1 MGDDTSFPF
10 RSAQAAHPPVAF
22 FGRTY
27 EDALALTQAARDYI
41 AGARRVA
48 KDLAPGDALAFSVE
62 SMRLTTRV
70 VQVMAWCLARKAIFA
85 GELDGGTATIERL
98 TIERFSLSGRD
109 VCLGEAEKADNSSL
123 PERFR
128 ALLSESRA
136 LYVRVL
142 RLDELLRREA
152 DVSANKKAGESSP
165 TCL

>member
-1 MGDDTSFPF
+1 MGDDKSFPL
-10 RSAQAAHPPVAF
+10 RSAQAVHPPVAF

-85 GELDGGTATIERL
+85 GELDGGAATIER
-98 TIERFSLSGRD
+98 FALSGRD
-109 VCLGEAEKADNSSL
+109 VCLGGAEKADNPSL

-142 RLDELLRREA
+142 RLDELLRRAA
-152 DVSANKKAGESSP
+152 DG
-165 TCL
+165 